1 MRMHEEQLFDRHARR
16 LQAAVS
22 RSVRTSPAN
31 VEDACGFA
39 WPQLIRH
46 QPPRAAALAWLR
58 TTAVREAMQLHRRT
72 ARAVSLEQVAE
83 VAADPMLGPE
93 GRLELIIA
101 TEQVRAAGLRPREA
115 QVLGLRVARYSRRQM
130 AELTGDSH
138 RSVDRQLAR
147 AQRRLAD
154 ARRSS
159 AEVG

>member
-1 MRMHEEQLFDRHARR
+1 
-16 LQAAVS
+16 
-22 RSVRTSPAN
+22 
-31 VEDACGFA
+31 
-39 WPQLIRH
+39 
-46 QPPRAAALAWLR
+46 
-58 TTAVREAMQLHRRT
+58 
-72 ARAVSLEQVAE
+72 
-83 VAADPMLGPE
+83 MLGPE

-115 QVLGLRVARYSRRQM
+115 QVLGLRLAVYSRRQM

-154 ARRSS
+154 ARRGL